1 MKPLKSFVPLAKTLL
16 RITAAILIGALY
28 FDRLTNPD
36 LTSVYW
42 FISVVI
48 VIFSGLLL
56 IGGFLK
62 SASLTVVSGL
72 IICILSI
79 IMMFMHGIDIDA
91 LVTHIAPAAIGFYF
105 LARGNRG

>member
-1 MKPLKSFVPLAKTLL
+1 MKPLKSFAPLAKTLL
-16 RITAAILIGALY
+16 RITAAILIHSLY

-48 VIFSGLLL
+48 VIFALLLL
-56 IGGFLK
+56 IGGFIK
-62 SASLTVVSGL
+62 NASLTVVSGL

-79 IMMFMHGIDIDA
+79 IMMFIHGIDMSSVVA
-91 LVTHIAPAAIGFYF
+91 HIAPATIGFFF
-105 LARGNRG
+105 LARGNKG

>member
-1 MKPLKSFVPLAKTLL
+1 MKPLKSLAPLAKTLL
-16 RITAAILIGALY
+16 RITVAILVVSFY

-48 VIFSGLLL
+48 VIFAVLLL
-56 IGGFLK
+56 VGGFVK
-62 SASLTVVSGL
+62 KASLTVVSGL

-79 IMMFMHGIDIDA
+79 IMMFIHGIDMNSV
-91 LVTHIAPAAIGFYF
+91 VTHIAPATLGFFF
-105 LARGNRG
+105 LARGNKG